1 MPFNGGTVGEGQR
14 GSEGGTVES
23 AQSTLKFWATH
34 NGCSSPSDTLLP
46 VVANDG
52 TRVTVRQYASCRN
65 GVTTTLYTV
74 SGGGHNWYPN
84 QAGALAQKLIG
95 LGPTSKNLDVTQ
107 TVTDFFLTQSK

>member
-1 MPFNGGTVGEGQR
+1 
-14 GSEGGTVES
+14 
-23 AQSTLKFWATH
+23 
-34 NGCSSPSDTLLP
+34 
-46 VVANDG
+46 
-52 TRVTVRQYASCRN
+52 
-65 GVTTTLYTV
+65 VTTTLYTV